1 MKSLLSALITVG
13 TVYLVYLYVDLRE
26 LLKIV
31 ANAQPAWISVA
42 CLVFGLNYILRTL
55 RFSLMLRVPGSG
67 FLSLFGATA
76 LYGMYNY
83 LLPAKSGEATFP
95 VLARRHAGQ
104 TIAVGSASLVMARL
118 YDFLSLSLYLPLIL
132 IGFWDTLPDQIR
144 LPIVLFC
151 ALFYVS
157 AAIVFGLL
165 SPRVYDRLPKFAKR
179 VLYRARHTPGVTA
192 FFDALISIHS
202 ERKQR
207 QLFVLTLLIWLCVY
221 TNFYA
226 IVRALGYD
234 ASFFQ
239 LIVVSA
245 ILLPLTLIPVQGVAN
260 LGSHELAWVTAFT
273 LYGYSQ
279 DDTLAIAVG
288 SHAILLALV
297 LALGLVGY
305 LLTLRRPPPS

>member
-1 MKSLLSALITVG
+1 MKSLLSALVTAA
-13 TVYLVYLYVDLRE
+13 TLYLVYVYVDFRE
-26 LLKIV
+26 LLRILTNV
-31 ANAQPAWISVA
+31 EPVWISVA
-42 CLVFGLNYILRTL
+42 LLVFGLNYILRSA
-55 RFSLMLRVPGSG
+55 RFSLMLRNSG
-67 FLSLFGATA
+67 NDFLPLLGATA

-83 LLPAKSGEATFP
+83 LLPAKSGEVTFP
-95 VLARRHAGQ
+95 ILARRYTGQ
-104 TIAVGSASLVMARL
+104 PIAAGSASLVMARL
-118 YDFLSLSLYLPLIL
+118 YDFLSLSLYLPMIL
-132 IGFWDTLPDQIR
+132 FGFWDTLPNEVR

-151 ALFYVS
+151 VLFYLT
-157 AAIVFGLL
+157 AAVVFGLL
-165 SPRVYDRLPKFAKR
+165 SPRLYRRLPTGIKE
-179 VLYRARHTPGVTA
+179 VLQKARHAPGAAA
-192 FFDALISIHS
+192 FLNALVAIHS
-202 ERKQR
+202 ERRHR
-207 QLFVLTLLIWLCVY
+207 QLFVLTLLIWLCIY

-273 LYGYSQ
+273 LYGYSR

-297 LALGLVGY
+297 LTLGFAGY
-305 LLTLRRPPPS
+305 LLTLRRKPLP